1 MSKSPKKEN
10 RLKTLIT
17 DELYRINPWKMTRR
31 KFLKVWQVA
40 VGMIVSFISA
50 PTIYFWWSDRSGHAK
65 IDDPWIDAGK
75 VEDLPKDQWEKEIL
89 LFQRRDRWA
98 SFEREELIYI
108 YRSAQDITVFS
119 AICPH
124 AACLIRKNDEGFGCP
139 CHKSS
144 FASDGNVLTGPS
156 PRSLDRLDT
165 KVQDGR
171 LYVKYEKFRSGT
183 NAKEVIG

>member
-1 MSKSPKKEN
+1 M
-10 RLKTLIT
+10 
-17 DELYRINPWKMTRR
+17 
-31 KFLKVWQVA
+31 
-40 VGMIVSFISA
+40 
-50 PTIYFWWSDRSGHAK
+50 
-65 IDDPWIDAGK
+65 
-75 VEDLPKDQWEKEIL
+75 L
-89 LFQRRDRWA
+89 LFQRQDRWA
-98 SFEREELIYI
+98 SIERKELIYI
-108 YRSAQDITVFS
+108 YRNDQDITVFS

>member
-1 MSKSPKKEN
+1 MG
-10 RLKTLIT
+10 
-17 DELYRINPWKMTRR
+17 
-31 KFLKVWQVA
+31 V
-40 VGMIVSFISA
+40 IVSFISA
-50 PTIYFWWSDRSGHAK
+50 PAIYFWQADRSEAVG
-65 IDDPWIDAGK
+65 IDNRWIDAGRVK
-75 VEDLPKDQWEKEIL
+75 DLPIDQWRKEML
-89 LFQRRDRWA
+89 LFQRQDRWA
-98 SFEREELIYI
+98 FSERKELIYI
-108 YRSAQDITVFS
+108 YRSAQDIIVFS

-124 AACLIRKNDEGFGCP
+124 AACLIRKNNEGFGCP

-183 NAKEVIG
+183 NAKKVIG

>member
-1 MSKSPKKEN
+1 M
-10 RLKTLIT
+10 
-17 DELYRINPWKMTRR
+17 
-31 KFLKVWQVA
+31 
-40 VGMIVSFISA
+40 GMIVSFISA
-50 PTIYFWWSDRSGHAK
+50 PAIYFWWADRSGANE
-65 IDDPWIDAGK
+65 IDARWIDAGR
-75 VEDLPKDQWEKEIL
+75 VDDLPTDQWRKEML
-89 LFQRRDRWA
+89 LFQRQDRWA
-98 SFEREELIYI
+98 SFERKELIYI
-108 YRSAQDITVFS
+108 NRNDQDITVFS

-139 CHKSS
+139 CHKSN
-144 FASDGNVLTGPS
+144 FANDGIVLSGPS

>member
-1 MSKSPKKEN
+1 
-10 RLKTLIT
+10 
-17 DELYRINPWKMTRR
+17 
-31 KFLKVWQVA
+31 
-40 VGMIVSFISA
+40 MIISFISA
-50 PTIYFWWSDRSGHAK
+50 PAIYFWRIDRSGSTE
-65 IDDPWIDAGK
+65 IDDRWIDAGSI
-75 VEDLPKDQWEKEIL
+75 EDLPIDQWRKEML
-89 LFQRRDRWA
+89 FFQRQDRWA
-98 SFEREELIYI
+98 SFERKELIYI
-108 YRSAQDITVFS
+108 YRSDQDIIVFS

-144 FASDGNVLTGPS
+144 FTSDGIVLSGPS

>member
-1 MSKSPKKEN
+1 
-10 RLKTLIT
+10 
-17 DELYRINPWKMTRR
+17 MTRR
-31 KFLKVWQVA
+31 KFLQVWQIA
-40 VGMIVSFISA
+40 IGMIVTFISA
-50 PTIYFWWSDRSGHAK
+50 PAIYFWRTDRSGANQ
-65 IDDPWIDAGK
+65 IDDRWIDAGR
-75 VEDLPKDQWEKEIL
+75 VEDLPIDQWRKEML
-89 LFQRRDRWA
+89 LFQRQDRWA
-98 SFEREELIYI
+98 SFERKEVIYI
-108 YRSAQDITVFS
+108 FRNDQDITVFS

-165 KVQDGR
+165 KLQDGR

-183 NAKEVIG
+183 NAKEMIG

>member
-1 MSKSPKKEN
+1 M
-10 RLKTLIT
+10 
-17 DELYRINPWKMTRR
+17 
-31 KFLKVWQVA
+31 
-40 VGMIVSFISA
+40 
-50 PTIYFWWSDRSGHAK
+50 AK
-65 IDDPWIDAGK
+65 RNAA
-75 VEDLPKDQWEKEIL
+75 
-89 LFQRRDRWA
+89 FQRKDRWA
-98 SFEREELIYI
+98 SFERKELIYI
-108 YRSAQDITVFS
+108 YRNDQDITVLS

-165 KVQDGR
+165 KVQEGR

-183 NAKEVIG
+183 KAKEVNG